1 MPIASGSINF
11 SRSRNCAERRE
22 SKIEEG
28 QKGLKGHKGH
38 KQDDGDPFRPFSP
51 FRPSSIRSLIF
62 NPHFLMSQAHLPPP
76 NLLIIAAFSR
86 HEEALRW
93 AGERLPA
100 LFGPIARTSSDFSF
114 NQTRYYE
121 SAPRGRAGLRTRARA
136 PGGSPPPPTAAR
148 GGEAPRPGSRRRR
161 AREARQEI
169 LEQEL
174 ARAGHLSES
183 RPVNLDPGALS
194 LGKFLLATT
203 KDQAHRIYLRA
214 GIYAETTLRFQDHAF
229 QPWPWTY
236 ADYRQPEVLAFLG
249 TARDYYRQ
257 RLASRDA
264 LVPEGGSII
273 ED

>member
-1 MPIASGSINF
+1 MG
-11 SRSRNCAERRE
+11 
-22 SKIEEG
+22 
-28 QKGLKGHKGH
+28 
-38 KQDDGDPFRPFSP
+38 
-51 FRPSSIRSLIF
+51 
-62 NPHFLMSQAHLPPP
+62 QAHLPPP

-86 HEEALRW
+86 HEAALRW
-93 AGERLPA
+93 AGERLPT
-100 LFGPIARTSSDFSF
+100 LFGPIARTSPDFSF

-121 SAPRGRAGLRTRARA
+121 SAMGSGLRKRFLVFQDLIPADQLADIKLRTN
-136 PGGSPPPPTAAR
+136 
-148 GGEAPRPGSRRRR
+148 E
-161 AREARQEI
+161 

-174 ARAGHLSES
+174 TTSKSWPES
-183 RPVNLDPGALS
+183 RPLNLDPGILS
-194 LGKFLLATT
+194 LGKFMLATT

-249 TARDYYRQ
+249 EARDYYRQ

>member
-1 MPIASGSINF
+1 MG
-11 SRSRNCAERRE
+11 
-22 SKIEEG
+22 
-28 QKGLKGHKGH
+28 
-38 KQDDGDPFRPFSP
+38 
-51 FRPSSIRSLIF
+51 
-62 NPHFLMSQAHLPPP
+62 QAHLPPP

-100 LFGPIARTSSDFSF
+100 LFGPTARTSSDFSF

-121 SAPRGRAGLRTRARA
+121 SAMGSGLRKRFLVFQDLIPADQLADIKLRTN
-136 PGGSPPPPTAAR
+136 
-148 GGEAPRPGSRRRR
+148 E
-161 AREARQEI
+161 

-174 ARAGHLSES
+174 TISKSWPEP
-183 RPVNLDPGALS
+183 RPLNLDPGILS
-194 LGKFLLATT
+194 LGKFMLATT

-249 TARDYYRQ
+249 EAREYYRQ

-264 LVPEGGSII
+264 LGPEGRSII